1 MILLIGDRRPIEA
14 PREIVDCLIA
24 AAGKLCRP
32 PCIFAVEKDD
42 VVELRN
48 YTYKNK
54 LTYRSAYASFIK
66 KGFKVYGREN

>member
-1 MILLIGDRRPIEA
+1 MVVIVKDKAYKDVEPQVVGDI
-14 PREIVDCLIA
+14 IA

-54 LTYRSAYASFIK
+54 LTYRSAYASFVK

>member
-1 MILLIGDRRPIEA
+1 MVV
-14 PREIVDCLIA
+14 IVKDKAYKGVEPQVANGIIA

-54 LTYRSAYASFIK
+54 LTYRSAYASFVK

>member
-1 MILLIGDRRPIEA
+1 MVVIIKDKAYKDVEPQVVGDI
-14 PREIVDCLIA
+14 IA

-54 LTYRSAYASFIK
+54 LTYRSAYASFVK

>member
-1 MILLIGDRRPIEA
+1 MVV
-14 PREIVDCLIA
+14 IVKDKAYKGVEPQVANSIIA

-54 LTYRSAYASFIK
+54 LTYRSAYASFAK